1 MKYLFDASSIYV
13 IVKAEKAQLLILNG
27 TCDLARYEIGNIL
40 LTERHRRKIINETE
54 QRSLLDIITRS
65 LNLMITLSVSGSE
78 QEVVDLAIKYNLSFY
93 DAAYVS
99 LAKKKDAILITEDA
113 KLEKKIS
120 SYTEVTTAADLI

>member
-1 MKYLFDASSIYV
+1 
-13 IVKAEKAQLLILNG
+13 
-27 TCDLARYEIGNIL
+27 
-40 LTERHRRKIINETE
+40 
-54 QRSLLDIITRS
+54 
-65 LNLMITLSVSGSE
+65 MITLSVSGSE